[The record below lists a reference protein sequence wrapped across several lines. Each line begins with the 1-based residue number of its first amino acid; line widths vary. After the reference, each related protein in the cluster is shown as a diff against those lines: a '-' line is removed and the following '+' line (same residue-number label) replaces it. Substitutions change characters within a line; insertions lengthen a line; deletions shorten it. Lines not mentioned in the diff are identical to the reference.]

1 MVDIQHDVMQTG
13 IHFFRF
19 PAHARGVLRHLQTG
33 RRHAAGVGRFARG
46 KQHASFQEQVGCGD
60 GGRHVGAFRHG
71 LDAIGN
77 QLAGGID
84 VQFVLGR
91 ARQGNIHRH

>member
-46 KQHASFQEQVGCGD
+46 KQHASFKEQIGRGD
-60 GGRHVGAFRHG
+60 GGWHVGAFRHG
-71 LDAIGN
+71 LHAVGN
-77 QLAGGID
+77 QLASGVGI
-84 VQFVLGR
+84 QFVLGG
-91 ARQGNIHRH
+91 ARQSDIHRH